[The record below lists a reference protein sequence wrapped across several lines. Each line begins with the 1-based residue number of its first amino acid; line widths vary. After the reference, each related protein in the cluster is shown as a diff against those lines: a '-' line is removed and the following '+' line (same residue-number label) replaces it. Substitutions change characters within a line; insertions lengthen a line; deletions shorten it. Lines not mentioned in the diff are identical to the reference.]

1 MSDPIAVPPLRFL
14 TMRVKPFSPAAFS
27 LALLALLQILFAP
40 DLRGVASASSGE
52 LLAAE
57 LPAGV
62 TLAAAPTPVLA
73 KALKSAISKREDQAV
88 PLLRVALLSRKKKR
102 KNVPY
107 LVDRCNDP
115 VDLTRAAL
123 EASPSVARR
132 LVEEATLLF
141 PECGSALNAL
151 LGDSGTGFG
160 FPIRLRDLDAGIIG
174 APGGFTSVNPANISG
189 PGGQNIVISPE
200 R

>member
-1 MSDPIAVPPLRFL
+1 
-14 TMRVKPFSPAAFS
+14 MRAKPFSPAAFS
-27 LALLALLQILFAP
+27 LALLAVLQILFAP
-40 DLRGVASASSGE
+40 DIRGVAAASSGE

-62 TLAAAPTPVLA
+62 TVASAPTPVLA
-73 KALKSAISKREDQAV
+73 KALKTAIAKREDQAV

-123 EASPSVARR
+123 EASPSAARR

-141 PECGSALNAL
+141 PECASALNAL
-151 LGDSGTGFG
+151 LGDGADSG

>member
-1 MSDPIAVPPLRFL
+1 MSDRIAVQFHRFL
-14 TMRVKPFSPAAFS
+14 LMRTKPFSPAALS
-27 LALLALLQILFAP
+27 LVLLALLQILFVP
-40 DLRGVASASSGE
+40 DLRGVATASSGE
-52 LLAAE
+52 MLAAE

-62 TLAAAPTPVLA
+62 TIATAPTPVLA

-102 KNVPY
+102 KNIPY

-141 PECGSALNAL
+141 PECGAALNGL
-151 LGDSGTGFG
+151 LGEGSTSFG

-189 PGGQNIVISPE
+189 PGGQNIVISPA